1 MKKSG
6 NPVMGESRI
15 FMENKKLVSEN
26 FKLKSELASV
36 TAILQ
41 LEQEERNLESVRQS
55 Q

>member
-41 LEQEERNLESVRQS
+41 LE
-55 Q
+55 